1 MWMTLWKKEWQESL
15 PRFGIVI
22 GVLLLMYA
30 GILTAAFNGSALALL
45 LGFFAVGL
53 HLVLL
58 LLLWALSFHGEWRS
72 RTQWTWL
79 NIPAPGWQLVTAK
92 LAAGF
97 SQYVISIA
105 LLTAVGFLSMRIF
118 ASGMGAQFRESI
130 DVMQNVLT
138 GFFPLMLLALTY
150 AAVFLGL
157 GLVFIILMARS
168 VKKIGWV
175 IGLVSA
181 LLFSYVY
188 SMFNQSSLYE
198 TLFHHGVLFD
208 AEQTLQN
215 VTNGSMNLQME
226 VEQGANIYAGQLAVE
241 MLLAAGIIAL
251 LSWMVDRFVQ
261 PS

>member
-15 PRFGIVI
+15 PRFGIVM
-22 GVLLLMYA
+22 GVFLLMYA
-30 GILTAAFNGSALALL
+30 GILTASFNTSAFALL

-79 NIPAPGWQLVTAK
+79 NIPAPGWKLVTAK

-105 LLTAVGFLSMRIF
+105 LLTAVGFLAMRIF
-118 ASGMGAQFRESI
+118 ASGLEPQLRESI
-130 DVMQNVLT
+130 EMMQSVLT

-150 AAVFLGL
+150 GAVFLGL

-168 VKKIGWV
+168 VKKVGWV

-188 SMFNQSSLYE
+188 SAFNQSSLYAA
-198 TLFHHGVLFD
+198 LFHHGVVFD
-208 AEQTLQN
+208 AEQTMQN
-215 VTNGSMNLQME
+215 VTSGSMNFQLE
-226 VEQGANIYAGQLAVE
+226 IDQGASIYAGQLAVE
-241 MLLAAGIIAL
+241 MLLIAGIIAL